1 MKEKALNSLKN
12 QNVYNEDD
20 YVTLTQQIEDEI
32 SLIHRLDK
40 NFEDKLSQ
48 QIRMKGVECDKKKE

>member
-48 QIRMKGVECDKKKE
+48 QIRMKGFECDKKKE